1 MGGGD
6 AYEFVRDV
14 VPTCLNVIV
23 QCVDPN
29 FKAKAGPAVGQ
40 AISILYTL
48 KGLVCRCTVEGASY
62 AVSVIGVF
70 LNALDNM
77 VGGWPG
83 IIAKCFM
90 TVAKLCVVAIPTQ
103 DIGTGKNLQVPDKVK
118 EAARETLAEL
128 ERRRSRVDASMRAV
142 GEGSPHYLKLLKE
155 NDIINGH
162 IQYIIST
169 FDRYRAS
176 HPAHKFA
183 KELRN
188 VFDEPA
194 GDMGEGGVQSMED
207 PHAVPYPGYSSKPA
221 SRSRSADSD
230 EDSDADRRD
239 SKRRRG
245 GSLAPPPIFSV
256 VPTSVNKCNN
266 ELVDSL
272 VDSLVQKAEEQL
284 EKAEGYT
291 AYRY

>member
-1 MGGGD
+1 MNQSKRTRRNRRTSKPKRQMGGGD

-142 GEGSPHYLKLLKE
+142 QGL
-155 NDIINGH
+155 
-162 IQYIIST
+162 
-169 FDRYRAS
+169 
-176 HPAHKFA
+176 
-183 KELRN
+183 
-188 VFDEPA
+188 
-194 GDMGEGGVQSMED
+194 VQ
-207 PHAVPYPGYSSKPA
+207 
-221 SRSRSADSD
+221 
-230 EDSDADRRD
+230 
-239 SKRRRG
+239 
-245 GSLAPPPIFSV
+245 
-256 VPTSVNKCNN
+256 
-266 ELVDSL
+266 ELVPG
-272 VDSLVQKAEEQL
+272 LVQGLVQEPQKSPSVGAI
-284 EKAEGYT
+284 
-291 AYRY
+291 